1 MKRALIVRHT
11 PFEGAAGFRLPIE
24 QAGYEFHRIN
34 VSDADFPTF
43 DWVEPDLVVVMGGP
57 MGVYERDA
65 HSWIDGEIT
74 GLALRIAAGRPTLGV
89 CLGSQMIAAA
99 LGANVYPGPVK
110 EVGFAPVS
118 LTEAG
123 RSSPL
128 RHVAGVPVLHW
139 HGDTFDLPE
148 GAERLAETANY
159 PNQGFRIGD
168 RLLALQF
175 HPEMGEDPRIAEWLE
190 NKDYI
195 AEAGTDPETLRA
207 EHDRLGPAAVAAG
220 RALLADWLSGLP
232 DYYD

>member
-34 VSDADFPTF
+34 ISDPDFATL

-57 MGVYERDA
+57 MGVYERA
-65 HSWIDGEIT
+65 AYPWIDGEVT

-99 LGANVYPGPVK
+99 LGAKVYPGPIK
-110 EVGFAPVS
+110 EVGFAPVK
-118 LTEAG
+118 LTAAG
-123 RSSPL
+123 QASPL

-139 HGDTFDLPE
+139 HGDTFELPQ
-148 GAERLAETANY
+148 GAERLAETGNY
-159 PNQGFRIGD
+159 ANQGFRIGD
-168 RLLALQF
+168 GLLALQF
-175 HPEMGEDPRIAEWLE
+175 HPEMGEDPRFAEWLE
-190 NKDYI
+190 NKEYI
-195 AEAGTDPETLRA
+195 AAAGTDPATLRA
-207 EHDRLGPAAVAAG
+207 DHDRLGPAAVAAG
-220 RALLADWLSGLP
+220 RALLAEWLSNLP

>member
-34 VSDADFPTF
+34 VSDPEFPEF
-43 DWVEPDLVVVMGGP
+43 DWLEPDLVVVMGGP
-57 MGVYERDA
+57 MGVYERGA
-65 HSWIDGEIT
+65 FPWIDGEVV
-74 GLALRIAAGRPTLGV
+74 GLALRIAAGRPTLGI

-110 EVGFAPVS
+110 EVGFAPVA

-123 RSSPL
+123 KASPL
-128 RHVAGVPVLHW
+128 RHVAGVPMLHW
-139 HGDTFDLPE
+139 HGDTFDLPP
-148 GAERLAETANY
+148 GAERLAETGAYAN
-159 PNQGFRIGD
+159 QAFRIGD

-175 HPEMGEDPRIAEWLE
+175 HPEMGEDPRFAEWLE
-190 NKDYI
+190 NKAYI
-195 AEAGTDPETLRA
+195 AQAGTDPETLRA
-207 EHDRLGPAAVAAG
+207 DHDRLGPAAVEAG
-220 RALLADWLSGLP
+220 RRVLAEWLAGLP